1 MPRHKMVYLKST
13 QGFQAQVIRLFSRWG
28 NRKMDI
34 IENGRIQRE
43 IKDVVPA
50 LSLEYIQKPTGIF
63 EFTRLK
69 FASSRH

>member
-1 MPRHKMVYLKST
+1 
-13 QGFQAQVIRLFSRWG
+13 
-28 NRKMDI
+28 MDF

-50 LSLEYIQKPTGIF
+50 LSLEYIHETTGIF